1 LHNHNSHPTHP
12 RTDGNEAQVEEMIVE
27 AKEKLDRTLIPE
39 SENGCLHMVA
49 NGKANFYCGRISK
62 LVPR

>member
-1 LHNHNSHPTHP
+1 
-12 RTDGNEAQVEEMIVE
+12 VEEMIVE